1 MCGIVGYIGQR
12 DAIDFLIEGLRRLEY
27 RGYDSAGVA
36 TTSGGRLQVTKSA
49 GRIDALVEKLGRHPI
64 AGNVGVGH
72 TRWATHGPA
81 TDGNAH
87 PHLGGDG
94 AVAVVHN
101 GVIENFRAIKERLQA
116 EGYHFASATDTEVIA
131 HLIASCLEKETAATD
146 DEPADSMLGDSE
158 HGDSTR
164 GNKPA
169 GPAAAGNGQVPVA
182 FSEDNYEPLVRAVST
197 ALAQLQGT
205 YGLAVLFRDYPDVI
219 IAARHGSPLVVGVG
233 PGEHWIASDASP
245 LAGHT
250 DRIVYLADY
259 ELAVVT
265 ANRLRVID
273 REQQLVNHNVQV
285 LDMVAD
291 DVQLDGYP
299 HFMLKEI
306 YEQPES
312 IRNAMRG
319 RLSLDEATAVFGG
332 LNLTPGQLRSANRFV
347 LTACGTSWHAAMVG
361 EYLIEDLAQ
370 IPVEV
375 EYASELRYRNPPMD
389 NGTLLFAI
397 TQSGETADTLAALK
411 EIKRKGY
418 PTLAICNVVGSSIA
432 QEADGGIYLHAGPE
446 IGVASTKAFTSQ
458 CVTLAMLALYFG
470 RLRNMSFDAGIRLIE
485 RLQELPDRV
494 ARALQTDA
502 VVQRIAEKYY
512 QAENFLYL
520 GRQYNFPAA
529 LEGALKLKEISY
541 IHAEGYPAAEMKHG
555 PIALVDEH
563 TPSVIIIPHGMVYD
577 KVMANLEEIKA
588 RGGPVIAVVCE
599 GDQRVA
605 DLADDVIEVP
615 NVEDF
620 LQPMVTIVPLQL
632 LAYHIAVL
640 RGCDVDKPRNLAKS
654 VTVE

>member
-1 MCGIVGYIGQR
+1 MCGIVGYVGR
-12 DAIDFLIEGLRRLEY
+12 REAVDFLIEGLRRLEY

-36 TTSGGRLQVTKSA
+36 SHDNRHLTLTKSA
-49 GRIDALVEKLGRHPI
+49 GRIDSLVEKLARHPI
-64 AGNVGVGH
+64 SGGIGIGH

-81 TDGNAH
+81 TDVNAH

-94 AVAVVHN
+94 VVAVVHN
-101 GVIENFRAIKERLQA
+101 GVIENFRTIKERLQA
-116 EGYHFASATDTEVIA
+116 EGYQFQSATDTEVIA
-131 HLIASCLEKETAATD
+131 HLIASCLEKEFETV
-146 DEPADSMLGDSE
+146 G
-158 HGDSTR
+158 
-164 GNKPA
+164 GNGHA
-169 GPAAAGNGQVPVA
+169 AAAGDEA
-182 FSEDNYEPLVRAVST
+182 YEPVVRAVSA

-205 YGLAVLFRDYPDVI
+205 YGMAVLLRDYPDVI
-219 IAARHGSPLVVGVG
+219 IAARHASPLVVGVG
-233 PGEHWIASDASP
+233 HGEHWIASDASP

-265 ANRLRVID
+265 ADGLRVVD
-273 REQQLVNHNVQV
+273 REQKLVDHNVQV
-285 LDMVAD
+285 LELVAD
-291 DVQLDGYP
+291 DVHLDGYP

-312 IRNAMRG
+312 LRNAMRG
-319 RLSLDEATAVFGG
+319 RLSLDEATSVFGG
-332 LNLTPGQLRSANRFV
+332 LNLTPQQLRSVNRIV

-361 EYLIEDLAQ
+361 EYLIEEFGQ

-375 EYASELRYRNPPMD
+375 EYASELRYRNPPLQ

-470 RLRNMSFDAGIRLIE
+470 RLRHLSHDAGIRLIE

-494 ARALQTDA
+494 SQALKTDA
-502 VVQRIAEKYY
+502 VVRRIAEKYY

-520 GRQYNFPAA
+520 GRNYNFPAA

-615 NVEDF
+615 SVEDF